1 MIRNII
7 KKAFSTSAT
16 KLEVYSPYSN
26 QLVYE
31 TGYKTLQ
38 EAESILESASKAQK
52 SWSQTPLDERILF
65 CKKIIDY
72 FEHVKII
79 FFFF

>member
-1 MIRNII
+1 MIRKIF

-31 TGYKTLQ
+31 AGYKSLQ
-38 EAESILESASKAQK
+38 EAEIILKTAAKAQK
-52 SWSQTPLDERILF
+52 SWAKAPLDERILL
-65 CKKIIDY
+65 CKKIMDY
-72 FEHVKII
+72 FEQVEII
-79 FFFF
+79 